1 MRFGSLPGQSSD
13 LPSDLRRRR
22 GGGRR
27 RWPLGAVAGALI
39 LVGCEHSTAAAP
51 PTSAIATTTTS
62 TTEPAVSKL
71 TVVGVRA
78 GVNQA
83 PFYPQITVAAVSCG
97 VAPQGGRFVRIDLP
111 AGAAG
116 TPAKSVLT
124 NPTAVLVAPGG
135 AVLVDPR
142 YITRP
147 LYAEAMK
154 SVATAKEGAFVL
166 TLHNVSAT
174 GGDKLSVVAGNVQ
187 IYGDYQCP
195 GTDVAYP
202 GT

>member
-1 MRFGSLPGQSSD
+1 
-13 LPSDLRRRR
+13 
-22 GGGRR
+22 
-27 RWPLGAVAGALI
+27 
-39 LVGCEHSTAAAP
+39 
-51 PTSAIATTTTS
+51 
-62 TTEPAVSKL
+62 
-71 TVVGVRA
+71 
-78 GVNQA
+78 
-83 PFYPQITVAAVSCG
+83 
-97 VAPQGGRFVRIDLP
+97 GRFVRVDLP

-124 NPTAVLVAPGG
+124 NATAVLVAPGG

-166 TLHNVSAT
+166 TLHNVNAT
-174 GGDKLSVVAGNVQ
+174 GGDKLSVVDGNVQ
-187 IYGDYQCP
+187 VYGDYQCP
-195 GTDVAYP
+195 GTDAAYP